1 MGDRFLRESRQL
13 SAMFRS
19 PTPSRRSLGWWYANL
34 ATQTGFCSGSNFN
47 LVLLHCNFD
56 VEPRP
61 SADYLAH

>member
-1 MGDRFLRESRQL
+1 MGDRFLRESRQFR
-13 SAMFRS
+13 AMFRS

-34 ATQTGFCSGSNFN
+34 ATQTGFCSGSNFI

-56 VEPRP
+56 IEARP